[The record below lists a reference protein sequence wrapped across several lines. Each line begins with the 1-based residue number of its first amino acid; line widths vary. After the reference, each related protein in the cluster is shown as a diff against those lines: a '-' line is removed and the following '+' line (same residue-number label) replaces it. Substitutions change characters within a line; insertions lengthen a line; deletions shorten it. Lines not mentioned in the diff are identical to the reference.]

1 MQVLFRVFFFFLG
14 QVCLPSIV
22 DEFCRQAE
30 AACLFTSSEEYIF
43 NYSLESEHSRAF
55 GGMERL
61 DMFFPFDPCLL
72 KKSDRYT
79 FLAFGL
85 INFRMK
91 ELLLSNSDAK

>member
-1 MQVLFRVFFFFLG
+1 
-14 QVCLPSIV
+14 VCLPSIV

-30 AACLFTSSEEYIF
+30 AACLFTSSEEFIF

-55 GGMERL
+55 GGIERL

-79 FLAFGL
+79 FLALGFIYLIFFLFYLKGLAFGL
-85 INFRMK
+85 I
-91 ELLLSNSDAK
+91 LLGNSDTK